1 MERAVH
7 QDQTGDAGG
16 GGGGEQAGQP
26 GGELPVP
33 GGDRQVEQKS
43 PQQDDGPEAHHDQA
57 GRVRILIGQQAQH
70 AASPFCRG
78 RSPRLPCPDAE
89 QHTGSSPCQYA
100 VRPGPSVDS
109 YKVEYSIPSQ
119 DIQVNDFSPPPRI
132 FIPYI

>member
-1 MERAVH
+1 M
-7 QDQTGDAGG
+7 
-16 GGGGEQAGQP
+16 
-26 GGELPVP
+26 
-33 GGDRQVEQKS
+33 EQKS

-57 GRVRILIGQQAQH
+57 GRVKILIGQQAQH

-119 DIQVNDFSPPPRI
+119 DIQVNDFSPPPVFSYLI
-132 FIPYI
+132 YKKECPVPEVGLQIEQPSSFFFP